1 MSGAFE
7 PRAEVRAGG
16 ETCAEVA
23 VALPVRGRFH
33 YRISDGLSR
42 ALEVGHRVVVPF
54 GGRRVVGFVLGLS
67 PPPEG
72 LELRTV
78 EALLD
83 DEPALPADV
92 LALAELVSDYYL
104 APLGEV
110 LKAALPPSLSKAPDP
125 RYVATAAGRRLL
137 ESYAR
142 DALVAERLGP
152 KERKVLDVCARGE
165 GARVV
170 KTPARVAQRLL
181 ERDLIRRRDV
191 TPWSEDEA
199 DVEIVERTL
208 DPRGAYPKIQRG
220 PRKKALYALL
230 GSGPVDLDVIVARH
244 GRRPTTTALLA
255 LERDGIVRR
264 RRVPRRAAP
273 AELPPWSAPD
283 LTAEQR
289 AAVDAVAHQLG
300 GERAFLLQGVTGSGK
315 TEVYLHAIREARAKG
330 RGAIVLVPEIGL
342 TPQLEAR
349 FVERFGARVVVLHSG
364 LTPLERRRRWLALR
378 RGEAQIALG
387 PRSAVW
393 APVRDLGLIVVD
405 EEHDGSYKQ
414 GSDVRYH
421 GRDVALMRARIDGA
435 VTVLGSATPSLEA
448 YELVERGRA
457 ERLRLSGRPTG
468 GTLPSIELVDLA
480 LEPPELRLVSRP
492 LRDALADAVRAEQ
505 QAILF
510 LNRRGFHTVVLC
522 GACREPHRCPSC
534 DVSMTLHQ
542 PLQRLRCH
550 YCGFT
555 EVIDAPCRACGEVD
569 PFPIGAGTQRVVDE
583 LQQIVPD
590 AAIGRL
596 DRDAATTAKQVQDVL
611 SKFRRGETRVL
622 VGTKMV
628 TKGHDFPRV
637 TLVGILQADASMAFP
652 DFRALEQTFQLLT
665 QVAGR
670 AGRGDQPGRVIIQT
684 YQPDHPVFDCALDQ
698 DPDRFF
704 ELEAPSRRAAGFPP
718 YGRAGL
724 VRSESDREA
733 DARAWADQLA
743 TEVRR
748 HQPSDGS
755 VRILG
760 PTPAPLARL
769 QGRYRHRFL
778 VLADTP
784 ARLRN
789 ALSRVPD
796 LASDAPRGTTTIV
809 DIDAHDFL

>member
-1 MSGAFE
+1 M
-7 PRAEVRAGG
+7 
-16 ETCAEVA
+16 VA

-33 YRISDGLSR
+33 YRVPDQLTQPLQR
-42 ALEVGHRVVVPF
+42 GHRVVVPF
-54 GGRRVVGFVLGLS
+54 GGRRVVGFVVDFGA
-67 PPPEG
+67 PPRET
-72 LELRTV
+72 ELRTI

-83 DEPALPADV
+83 DEPALAGDI
-92 LALAELVSDYYL
+92 LSLAELVSEYYL

-137 ESYAR
+137 DDYER
-142 DALVAERLGP
+142 GALVIDHLDARERA
-152 KERKVLDVCARGE
+152 VLASCAKGE
-165 GARVV
+165 GARVA
-170 KTPARVAQRLL
+170 KTPAAAARRLSAL
-181 ERDLIRRRDV
+181 ELIRRRDV
-191 TPWSEDEA
+191 TPWREDES
-199 DVEIVERTL
+199 DVEIVERVL
-208 DPRGAYPKIQRG
+208 EPKAAYPKIHRA
-220 PRKKALYALL
+220 PRKRAIYALL
-230 GSGPVDLDVIVARH
+230 DDGPVDLEVIVARH
-244 GRRPTTTALLA
+244 GRAPTTAALKG
-255 LERDGIVRR
+255 LERDGVVQR
-264 RRVPRRAAP
+264 RRVPRRSAP
-273 AELPPWSAPD
+273 AQLPPWSAPE
-283 LTAEQR
+283 LTDEQAE
-289 AAVDAVAHQLG
+289 AVHAITAGLG
-300 GERAFLLQGVTGSGK
+300 AEGIVLLQGVTGSGK
-315 TEVYLHAIREARAKG
+315 TEVYLHAIREARRSG

-364 LTPLERRRRWLALR
+364 LGAPERRRRWLALR
-378 RGEAQIALG
+378 DGEAQIALG
-387 PRSAVW
+387 PRSAIW

-421 GRDVALMRARIDGA
+421 GRDVALMRARINGA
-435 VTVLGSATPSLEA
+435 VAVLGSATPSLEA
-448 YELVERGRA
+448 YELVDRGRA
-457 ERLRLSGRPTG
+457 RRLRLSGRPTG

-492 LRDALADAVRAEQ
+492 LRDALADTVRRKE

-522 GACREPHRCPSC
+522 AACRSPHTCPSC

-542 PLQRLRCH
+542 PHGRLRCH

-555 EVIDAPCRACGEVD
+555 ETIEAQCRACGEVD
-569 PFPIGAGTQRVVDE
+569 PMPIGAGTQRVVDE
-583 LQQIVPD
+583 LRQIAPD
-590 AAIGRL
+590 ATVARL
-596 DRDAATTAKQVQDVL
+596 DRDAATTSKQVHEVL
-611 SKFRRGETRVL
+611 SKFRRGETQIL

-628 TKGHDFPRV
+628 TKGHDFPAV

-652 DFRALEQTFQLLT
+652 DFRAMEETFQLLT

-670 AGRGDQPGRVIIQT
+670 AGRGDRPGRVIIQT
-684 YQPDHPVFDCALDQ
+684 HQPDHPVFDCALDQ

-724 VRSESDREA
+724 VRCESDRDEEA
-733 DARAWADQLA
+733 RQWAEELAR
-743 TEVRR
+743 EVQRDLPTD
-748 HQPSDGS
+748 HS

-760 PTPAPLARL
+760 PTPAPLARI
-769 QGRYRHRFL
+769 QGRHRYRFL
-778 VLADTP
+778 VLADSP

-789 ALSRVPD
+789 ALRRVPE
-796 LASDAPRGTTTIV
+796 LASRAPRGTATIV